1 MTQPSN
7 ARVPMDRL
15 NLEFPRS
22 LSIFDK
28 YEDAQ
33 KAVDFLSDE
42 QFPVQN
48 VMIVGTDLRQVE
60 RVTGRLTWGKVLGG
74 GILSG
79 MWMGLFVGLI
89 LTMFGNDAQVGLLAT
104 AVAGGAVFGLIW
116 AGLGY
121 SMTRGKRDFTSV
133 SQVVATKYEL
143 LVEHAAYDQAREILS
158 KMPGRPIGSQGTG
171 GSPVG
176 PTYPGDPAA
185 PAARPNPYEGM
196 YGQKIEDAGKPVAP
210 SEHSSTSAPS
220 HGDGGGVSPSSPS
233 APSPGDDSPRPPSP
247 GA

>member
-1 MTQPSN
+1 MTQPPN
-7 ARVPMDRL
+7 VRVPMDRL

-22 LSIFDK
+22 LATFDK
-28 YEDAQ
+28 YEHAQ

-89 LTMFGNDAQVGLLAT
+89 LTLFGSEPQVGLLAT
-104 AVAGGAVFGLIW
+104 AVGAGAVFGLIW

-143 LVEHAAYDQAREILS
+143 LVEHKAFDQAREVLS
-158 KMPGRPIGSQGTG
+158 RMPSG
-171 GSPVG
+171 V
-176 PTYPGDPAA
+176 PGLSGATPADPSA

-210 SEHSSTSAPS
+210 SENSSTSAPS
-220 HGDGGGVSPSSPS
+220 HGAGGGVTPGSPQT
-233 APSPGDDSPRPPSP
+233 GDSGDSPTPPSP
-247 GA
+247 NS